1 MFRYFLRIHQSFK
14 IIMNKNRYFLVKIAF
29 LLSFGAFAQAD
40 RWQQRV
46 QYTMDI
52 DMDIQTNRFKGKQK
66 LVYFNNSPET
76 LDKVFY
82 HLYFNAFQPN
92 SAMDVRSRT
101 IADPDGRV
109 RDRISKLKENEIGY
123 QKIFSLKQD
132 GTPLKYT
139 VEGTILEVTLA
150 KPIAPKSQTTFEME
164 FEAQV
169 PIQIRRCG
177 RDNAEGVLYSMAQW
191 YPKMAEYDY
200 QGWHANPYIGREF
213 YGVWGDFDVKIT
225 IDSTCMVGGTGYLQ
239 NAHEIGKGYDTKGKA
254 VKRPKSNKLTWH
266 FKAPNVH
273 DFVWAADPDFT
284 HVIRKEADLP
294 ELHFFYKKERPVEEK
309 WKQLPD
315 YMVQSFR
322 IMNERFGKY
331 PYEQFSFI
339 QGGDGGMEYPM
350 ATLILG
356 RHRELGGLVGV
367 SVHESI
373 HNWYYGVLAT
383 NESLYPWMDEGF
395 TTFAEDVVMSQ
406 IFNVNTE
413 NPHVDSYKNY
423 FALVKAGQNEPLS
436 THADHYRTNRAY
448 SISSYSIGS
457 VFLYQLSYVIG
468 KDAFEKGMKEY
479 FDTWKFKHP
488 NPNDFIRVMEK
499 VSGLELDWYKEYWIY
514 SSKTIDYG
522 IKAVS
527 SENNETTVVLERKGE
542 MPMPIDLV
550 VTYKSGK
557 KELYY
562 IPLEL
567 MRGEKKEE
575 MSGATTILMEDWG
588 WVYPEYVL
596 KIGSDVKEISKIEID
611 PTERMADV
619 DRSNNSYPY
628 KNTKNTDFKGKK
640 K

>member
-1 MFRYFLRIHQSFK
+1 
-14 IIMNKNRYFLVKIAF
+14 
-29 LLSFGAFAQAD
+29 
-40 RWQQRV
+40 
-46 QYTMDI
+46 
-52 DMDIQTNRFKGKQK
+52 
-66 LVYFNNSPET
+66 
-76 LDKVFY
+76 
-82 HLYFNAFQPN
+82 
-92 SAMDVRSRT
+92 
-101 IADPDGRV
+101 
-109 RDRISKLKENEIGY
+109 
-123 QKIFSLKQD
+123 
-132 GTPLKYT
+132 
-139 VEGTILEVTLA
+139 LEVTLA